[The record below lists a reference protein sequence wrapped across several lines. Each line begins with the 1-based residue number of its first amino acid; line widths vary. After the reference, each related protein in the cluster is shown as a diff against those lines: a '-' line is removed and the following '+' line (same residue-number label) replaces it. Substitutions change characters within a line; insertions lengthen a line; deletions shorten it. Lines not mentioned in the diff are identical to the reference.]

1 MKIMDEQKIWKGKE
15 YCNVFGSQEVDGSI
29 PFSSTKGEV
38 RSYEMV
44 SSSCCPFIVV
54 GYLLSTSLTFLN
66 NSVGE
71 TGFKIKLNPLSRIPL
86 LWITFAV

>member
-1 MKIMDEQKIWKGKE
+1 MKIMDEQKIWKGNE
-15 YCNVFGSQEVDGSI
+15 YCNVSGSQEVAGLI
-29 PFSSTKGEV
+29 PFRSTKGEV
-38 RSYEMV
+38 RGYEMV
-44 SSSCCPFIVV
+44 GSSCSPFIVA